1 MIETEI
7 QTRRRTLRFSLRAAL
22 LAVTIAA
29 GVLGLLTARWREREH
44 VLALVRALPEPMSA
58 FRSGPYLRAAAAVQ
72 NCWLNRPGDLLREA
86 ADGQFEYKTT
96 VLCRMLFVARK
107 DGEFRRPALG
117 GPSFLGETEF
127 GDWPLEPIEIVDGV
141 PFDIT
146 GGEMLGGL
154 FESDEDYVQYCLDNC
169 DWSPQRYRVGSAAE
183 LQAAL
188 DKLLGSPKW
197 KRPLNEDD
205 REILAAQIG
214 PPIPIEEGEP

>member
-1 MIETEI
+1 
-7 QTRRRTLRFSLRAAL
+7 
-22 LAVTIAA
+22 
-29 GVLGLLTARWREREH
+29 
-44 VLALVRALPEPMSA
+44 
-58 FRSGPYLRAAAAVQ
+58 
-72 NCWLNRPGDLLREA
+72 
-86 ADGQFEYKTT
+86 
-96 VLCRMLFVARK
+96 
-107 DGEFRRPALG
+107 
-117 GPSFLGETEF
+117 
-127 GDWPLEPIEIVDGV
+127 
-141 PFDIT
+141 
-146 GGEMLGGL
+146 MLGGL